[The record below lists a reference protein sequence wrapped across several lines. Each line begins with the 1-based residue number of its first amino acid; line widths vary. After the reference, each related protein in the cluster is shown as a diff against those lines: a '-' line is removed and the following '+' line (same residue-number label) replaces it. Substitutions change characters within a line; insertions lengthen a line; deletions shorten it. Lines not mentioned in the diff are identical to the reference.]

1 MIAYTTWSWKEIN
14 TNSSH
19 FNLVKSSVVD
29 AYIREEMSHTQKTT
43 YQIKFKR
50 LEEGKCTTE

>member
-1 MIAYTTWSWKEIN
+1 MIEYTTWSWKEIN

-19 FNLVKSSVVD
+19 FNSVKSSVVD
-29 AYIREEMSHTQKTT
+29 AYIREEMSQKTT